1 MEQNEFLGQIQRKFI
16 REHVRP
22 FEGEAYF
29 NRNTPTKEIEM
40 NQNEIPTYRVRNDNI
55 SSSSTMRTSL
65 INEAPQPPIALPME
79 HSSQLSEKYTP
90 LEKTFENINQKKM
103 EEPTFQKP
111 QYSENI
117 NPYEMYNQNCP
128 MCNNIYQTDNS
139 GIYVTIIIILS
150 VVILFLIKKIM
161 I

>member
-1 MEQNEFLGQIQRKFI
+1 MEENELFGQIQRKFI

-22 FEGEAYF
+22 FEGQAYF
-29 NRNTPTKEIEM
+29 NRNTPPTKEIEM
-40 NQNEIPTYRVRNDNI
+40 NQNEIPTYRVRNENI
-55 SSSSTMRTSL
+55 SPSSTMRTSL
-65 INEAPQPPIALPME
+65 INEAPHPPPIE
-79 HSSQLSEKYTP
+79 NSSRLSEKYTP

-103 EEPTFQKP
+103 EESTFQKP
-111 QYSENI
+111 QYSESI

-128 MCNNIYQTDNS
+128 MCNTICQTDNS

>member
-1 MEQNEFLGQIQRKFI
+1 MEENELYGQIQRKFI

-22 FEGEAYF
+22 FEGQAYF

-40 NQNEIPTYRVRNDNI
+40 NQNEIPTYRVRNENI
-55 SSSSTMRTSL
+55 SPSSTMRTSL
-65 INEAPQPPIALPME
+65 INEAPPSLPIE
-79 HSSQLSEKYTP
+79 NSSRLSEKYTP
-90 LEKTFENINQKKM
+90 LEKIFENMNQQKVEEPVFQKPYHSENINQ
-103 EEPTFQKP
+103 
-111 QYSENI
+111 
-117 NPYEMYNQNCP
+117 YEMYNQNCP

>member
-1 MEQNEFLGQIQRKFI
+1 MEKNELFGQIQRKFI

-22 FEGEAYF
+22 FEGQAYF
-29 NRNTPTKEIEM
+29 DRNTPTKEIEM
-40 NQNEIPTYRVRNDNI
+40 NQNEIPTYRVRNENI
-55 SSSSTMRTSL
+55 SPSNTMRTSL
-65 INEAPQPPIALPME
+65 INEALPPVPIEEP
-79 HSSQLSEKYTP
+79 SRVSEKYTP
-90 LEKTFENINQKKM
+90 LEKIFENMNQQKM
-103 EEPTFQKP
+103 EEPVYQTP
-111 QYSENI
+111 QHSESVNQ
-117 NPYEMYNQNCP
+117 YEMYNQNCP